1 MRSSGMPV
9 DAAEVA
15 APIRKL
21 WLLKDE
27 PLRVGVKMERSQWL
41 TITGVSG
48 QPVEVTN
55 RGPGA
60 WPRRS
65 R

>member
-1 MRSSGMPV
+1 MPV